1 MGTWSP
7 QVRFSSYLISISFF
21 FLYSGTILSH
31 ATVRR
36 PSLSSALFT
45 FTSSAIVNDLANCLW
60 EMPLWIISPS
70 TLLSSDLLTCLVL
83 TVNKL
88 SSNST
93 STSFLLKPANA
104 TSIA

>member
-1 MGTWSP
+1 MT
-7 QVRFSSYLISISFF
+7 YLISISFF
-21 FLYSGTILSH
+21 FLCSGTIFSQDI
-31 ATVRR
+31 VKR

-45 FTSSAIVNDLANCLW
+45 FTSSAIVNDLTNCLW
-60 EMPLWIISPS
+60 EIPLCKISTS
-70 TLLSSDLLTCLVL
+70 VLGFSDLSTCFVF

-93 STSFLLKPANA
+93 STSFLLKPAKA